1 MGGGG
6 VGVGGGVERRDRKVY
21 RELGENHTPHVG
33 TEVDTPGGCNR
44 GSSLLVALIF
54 FENLS

>member
-1 MGGGG
+1 MG
-6 VGVGGGVERRDRKVY
+6 VGVEWREEIGRCG

-33 TEVDTPGGCNR
+33 TEVDTL
-44 GSSLLVALIF
+44 GSATGEVHFLVALIF